1 MVGVS
6 AGRDLG
12 AGAGA
17 DAAAAARAQAARDVC
32 AASAAFASCT
42 HRRRR
47 SSPRGPHFVD
57 WYLVLAVSTT
67 TLSPSSDPFV
77 IAPAHP
83 F

>member
-1 MVGVS
+1 M
-6 AGRDLG
+6 G